1 MYDAY
6 KCGRTGVESYKY
18 VCDGILV
25 SLVGLVGVLGNV
37 TAFLVLSRYR
47 NCNQRPQTKRQAT
60 QHGCLPS
67 LLGDVVGEG
76 KKCTGTTRAA
86 KRQNKNLV
94 YQHDKP
100 NEPPKRRPPFICPL

>member
-6 KCGRTGVESYKY
+6 KCGRPGVESYKY

-47 NCNQRPQTKRQAT
+47 NHQRPHTKRLAT
-60 QHGCLPS
+60 QHGCLSS
-67 LLGDVVGEG
+67 LLGDVSGEEFFLYW
-76 KKCTGTTRAA
+76 T
-86 KRQNKNLV
+86 
-94 YQHDKP
+94 D
-100 NEPPKRRPPFICPL
+100 

>member
-6 KCGRTGVESYKY
+6 KCGRPGVESYKY

-47 NCNQRPQTKRQAT
+47 NCYQRPHTKRQAT

-67 LLGDVVGEG
+67 LLRNCHAEG
-76 KKCTGTTRAA
+76 KKMFWA
-86 KRQNKNLV
+86 
-94 YQHDKP
+94 D
-100 NEPPKRRPPFICPL
+100 